1 MNKMN
6 KLNRKYNE
14 MNESEKNI
22 FKGLMVAKSLAW
34 IFYLAGWVVGF
45 MALMSFV
52 DAAFDD
58 GIYVGWLG
66 FFLIFGT
73 WLVCIWLHHG
83 TRKNVLRVTYELNCI
98 FEGYTRDEAYKKWKE
113 TQD

>member
-1 MNKMN
+1 MN

-14 MNESEKNI
+14 MNENEKNI
-22 FKGLMVAKSLAW
+22 FKGLMVFKLFAW

-66 FFLIFGT
+66 FFLISSS

-83 TRKNVLRVTYELNCI
+83 TRKNVLRVTYELNCV

-113 TQD
+113 AQDS